1 MALSIGSPLRINLLL
16 LSLSTTHAFAGVTN
30 RAGWTELSSPLAHDR
45 VHVRRLDEA
54 PNPYTCDDGVKSTD
68 GTWKV
73 FGTNIGGGVAL
84 REREKQRERRIK
96 ALY

>member
-54 PNPYTCDDGVKSTD
+54 VSYTHLTLPTICSV
-68 GTWKV
+68 
-73 FGTNIGGGVAL
+73 
-84 REREKQRERRIK
+84 
-96 ALY
+96 